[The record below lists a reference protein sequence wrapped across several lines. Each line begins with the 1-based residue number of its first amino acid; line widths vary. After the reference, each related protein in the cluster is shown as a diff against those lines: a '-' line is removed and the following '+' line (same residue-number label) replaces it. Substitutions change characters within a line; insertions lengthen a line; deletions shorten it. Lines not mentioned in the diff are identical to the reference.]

1 MTVAHRTG
9 TRSRVATAGT
19 WIDAQIASE
28 RSRNLS
34 RQRLIRVSAVLV
46 VLLGLTVTI
55 GYKPLFKQNFSEVV
69 PNRLY
74 RSAQPDDRLAGW
86 IEEHNIKSVL
96 NLRGGYPS
104 YQWYAQ
110 EREIIRDHTVD
121 YYEIPISAQLRP
133 RKRELLQII
142 DLLGRARYPLL
153 VHCKS
158 GADRTGLGV
167 ALYHLMVQKELP
179 QTALSGFS
187 IYHAHIPLFGPEKLQ
202 QPIREYADWLEQK
215 ELIHTPERFREWV
228 ETEYEDGREP
238 EATPKAAVSVESAPS
253 P

>member
-1 MTVAHRTG
+1 MSVANRSS
-9 TRSRVATAGT
+9 RSRVATAGT

-28 RSRNLS
+28 RTRKISR
-34 RQRLIRVSAVLV
+34 RRLIRVSSVLA
-46 VLLGLTVTI
+46 VLLGLIITI
-55 GYKPLFKQNFSEVV
+55 GYKPLFKQNFAEVV

-96 NLRGGYPS
+96 NLRGGHPS
-104 YQWYAQ
+104 YSWYAQ

-133 RKRELLQII
+133 RKSELLQII
-142 DLLGRARYPLL
+142 DLLGRVRYPMLI
-153 VHCKS
+153 HCKS

-167 ALYHLMVQKELP
+167 ALYHLIVQKELP
-179 QTALSGFS
+179 QKALSAFS

-202 QPIREYADWLEQK
+202 QPIREYSDWLEQK
-215 ELIHTPERFREWV
+215 GLTHTPERFREWV
-228 ETEYEDGREP
+228 EKYYQDGRDPEP
-238 EATPKAAVSVESAPS
+238 TQNPAKMVESVS
-253 P
+253 

>member
-1 MTVAHRTG
+1 MSIANRTS
-9 TRSRVATAGT
+9 RSRVATAGT

-28 RSRNLS
+28 RTRTQSR
-34 RQRLIRVSAVLV
+34 RRLVRVSTCLAVI
-46 VLLGLTVTI
+46 LTIVVTI
-55 GYKPLFKQNFSEVV
+55 GYKPIFKQNFAEVV

-96 NLRGGYPS
+96 NLRGGHPS
-104 YQWYAQ
+104 YEWYAQ

-133 RKRELLQII
+133 RKSELLQLI
-142 DLLGRARYPLL
+142 DLLVRARYPMLI
-153 VHCKS
+153 HCKS

-167 ALYHLMVQKELP
+167 SLYHLIVQKELP
-179 QTALSGFS
+179 QMALSGFS

-202 QPIREYADWLEQK
+202 QPIKEYAQWLDEKQ
-215 ELIHTPERFREWV
+215 LIHTPERFREWV
-228 ETEYEDGREP
+228 ETYYIDGRDP
-238 EATPKAAVSVESAPS
+238 EAAGKPAGLVESTP
-253 P
+253 